1 MEIVIYAMKEGY
13 CFSTN
18 QIHFDYSCRV
28 VLGGYDTGYVEAL
41 SYCWR
46 FNAQLRF
53 FGRVVC
59 FDIIFLVVF
68 QTYEQHMRQ
77 FFSDSDDHFDS
88 GLFWCP
94 LLPYG
99 PAALYKA
106 SFREE
111 LHA

>member
-68 QTYEQHMRQ
+68 
-77 FFSDSDDHFDS
+77 
-88 GLFWCP
+88 
-94 LLPYG
+94 
-99 PAALYKA
+99 
-106 SFREE
+106 
-111 LHA
+111 